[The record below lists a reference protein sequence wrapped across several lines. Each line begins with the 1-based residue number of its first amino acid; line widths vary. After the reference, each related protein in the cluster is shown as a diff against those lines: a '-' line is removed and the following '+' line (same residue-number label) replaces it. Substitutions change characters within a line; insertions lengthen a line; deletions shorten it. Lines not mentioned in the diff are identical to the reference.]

1 MNLDNIGVS
10 TIKDSTAFKKI
21 QFFSKTN
28 PTNLFNVK
36 SDFQNSFKK
45 INNLYLNDLELNNSY
60 TYGMD
65 RQHTYT
71 SLSSTLP
78 NFTTLL
84 DNKSINKFFNYNL
97 NSQFTN
103 LSNNSLSI
111 NRFDYSKNSK
121 ESLFYEN
128 LILRLYKLMP
138 NTLGNNINFSLFLTI
153 PNYTSVLSA
162 ENDSKQYS
170 NSFKFLL
177 DSKLKKKSLYNLNL
191 VFNNNLLNNFSL
203 GNTFVNNLYNTE
215 NTLKFKDNKSSN
227 AQFLG
232 SERTVRLLTNL
243 NSNSF
248 K

>member
-1 MNLDNIGVS
+1 
-10 TIKDSTAFKKI
+10 
-21 QFFSKTN
+21 
-28 PTNLFNVK
+28 
-36 SDFQNSFKK
+36 
-45 INNLYLNDLELNNSY
+45 
-60 TYGMD
+60 
-65 RQHTYT
+65 
-71 SLSSTLP
+71 
-78 NFTTLL
+78 
-84 DNKSINKFFNYNL
+84 
-97 NSQFTN
+97 
-103 LSNNSLSI
+103 
-111 NRFDYSKNSK
+111 
-121 ESLFYEN
+121 
-128 LILRLYKLMP
+128 MP
-138 NTLGNNINFSLFLTI
+138 NTLGNNINFSLFIKI

>member
-1 MNLDNIGVS
+1 M
-10 TIKDSTAFKKI
+10 
-21 QFFSKTN
+21 FS
-28 PTNLFNVK
+28 
-36 SDFQNSFKK
+36 
-45 INNLYLNDLELNNSY
+45 
-60 TYGMD
+60 
-65 RQHTYT
+65 
-71 SLSSTLP
+71 
-78 NFTTLL
+78 TLL
-84 DNKSINKFFNYNL
+84 DTNSITKFFNYNF
-97 NSQFTN
+97 NQDFKTPQSN
-103 LSNNSLSI
+103 LDL
-111 NRFDYSKNSK
+111 NRFSYSTTSSPKLNEDLITTYSKLLPN
-121 ESLFYEN
+121 
-128 LILRLYKLMP
+128 KLDMVDFP
-138 NTLGNNINFSLFLTI
+138 LFLKI
-153 PNYTSVLSA
+153 PNLFSVLGA